1 MENVREICVFAA
13 SSGRV
18 GKQYMEAAYQL
29 GQAFA
34 AAGIACINGGGRDGL
49 MRAVSD
55 GTLDGGGRAV
65 GIIPQ
70 FMVDNGWQYDS
81 LSEIVVTADMHT
93 RKQMMAQRADAV
105 MALPGGCGTLEELL
119 EIITWKQLGLFHK
132 PIIILNVGGFYDH
145 LLAMLKHCTDEQF
158 MKRSHGNLWHV
169 AADATDAMAILSA
182 IDIKSDDIV
191 ESKY

>member
-81 LSEIVVTADMHT
+81 LRLLS
-93 RKQMMAQRADAV
+93 
-105 MALPGGCGTLEELL
+105 LPT
-119 EIITWKQLGLFHK
+119 
-132 PIIILNVGGFYDH
+132 
-145 LLAMLKHCTDEQF
+145 CTHAS
-158 MKRSHGNLWHV
+158 R
-169 AADATDAMAILSA
+169 
-182 IDIKSDDIV
+182 
-191 ESKY
+191 

>member
-105 MALPGGCGTLEELL
+105 
-119 EIITWKQLGLFHK
+119 IT
-132 PIIILNVGGFYDH
+132 
-145 LLAMLKHCTDEQF
+145 
-158 MKRSHGNLWHV
+158 
-169 AADATDAMAILSA
+169 
-182 IDIKSDDIV
+182 
-191 ESKY
+191 